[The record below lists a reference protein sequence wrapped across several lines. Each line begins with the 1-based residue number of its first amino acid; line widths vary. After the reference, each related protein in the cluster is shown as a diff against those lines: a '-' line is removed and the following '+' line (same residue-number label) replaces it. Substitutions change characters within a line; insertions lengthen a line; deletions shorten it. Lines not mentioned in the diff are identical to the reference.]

1 MGWPS
6 SRARPT
12 AWWRVR
18 GGTRHV
24 EAVEVE
30 GHQNV
35 ACGAVAIAGGAWT
48 AAVGEWLGTRLPVG
62 PTKGQIV
69 HLGVGA
75 ETGEWPIVQP
85 LLTHYIVPWP
95 GGRWPAAARSSP
107 PPASPSA

>member
-1 MGWPS
+1 MVAG
-6 SRARPT
+6 A
-12 AWWRVR
+12 

-35 ACGAVAIAGGAWT
+35 ACGAVAVAGGAWT
-48 AAVGEWLGTRLPVG
+48 AAVGEWLGARLPVG

-85 LLTHYIVPWP
+85 LLTHYLVPWP
-95 GGRWPAAARSSP
+95 GGQGGLRRHVRGHA
-107 PPASPSA
+107 PASPSA